1 MSEMTTSRKF
11 RSGGTY
17 RHITSQDLDI
27 LVIRVPYFDEKRSKL
42 KIHWVSKTSGNIRH
56 LPGGRA
62 DGQASIEIKAEDY
75 KNWTR
80 IS

>member
-1 MSEMTTSRKF
+1 MTEMTKSRKF
-11 RSGGTY
+11 RNGGTY

-27 LVIRVPYFDEKRSKL
+27 LVIRVPYFDEKRTKL
-42 KIHWVSKTSGNIRH
+42 KIHWVSKTSGTIRH